1 MNLEHARL
9 HRRERSPQL
18 KKFVATFAKIGVSV
32 ALLGYLGWQAANAT
46 RLAPTPDDPNHK
58 IYILPELLAGPK
70 DWGMLALALLAVL
83 AAVMITILR
92 WHMLLRTL
100 GLQFTAQESLRAGF
114 VGYLFNLLPLGLAGA
129 DAVKAGFLIHRNP
142 SRKTEAIATVVI
154 DRIIGLYALLV
165 MAGVAAL
172 QLDVSQLSFRPETAE
187 RDRAATMLFCSV
199 AQYVALGSTIAFGIM
214 LIPGVTELKLWDK
227 LEHLPG
233 VGLVFKK
240 LVAAM
245 RTYRQ
250 STPRVLLAIAM
261 SFCVHT
267 LYVSMVF
274 FAGRGLCSPQPALA
288 THFAF
293 VPISMVAG
301 ALPIGAFEATLNGL
315 YYVFSPENTPAIQG
329 FLIALTYRVLQ
340 ISVATI
346 GVFYYFTGRQEVK
359 QVMAEQAEAKAVA

>member
-1 MNLEHARL
+1 
-9 HRRERSPQL
+9 L
-18 KKFVATFAKIGVSV
+18 KKIAPTIAKIGLSV
-32 ALLGYLGWQAANAT
+32 ALLSYLGWQAANAT

-58 IYILPELLAGPK
+58 VYILPELLAGPK
-70 DWGMLALALLAVL
+70 DWGLLGLALLAVL
-83 AAVMITILR
+83 AAVVITILR

-100 GLQFTAQESLRAGF
+100 GLQFTVQESLRAGF

-172 QLDVSQLSFRPETAE
+172 QFDLPQLSFRPETAE
-187 RDRAATMLFCSV
+187 RDRAATLLFCSL
-199 AQYVALGSTIAFGIM
+199 AQYVALGSTIAFVIM

-227 LEHLPG
+227 LEHVPG

-250 STPRVLLAIAM
+250 STPRILLALAM
-261 SFCVHT
+261 SFAVHT
-267 LYVSMVF
+267 LYVGMVYLC
-274 FAGRGLCSPQPALA
+274 GRGLCSPQPPLA
-288 THFAF
+288 SHFAF
-293 VPISMVAG
+293 VPISMVAN

-315 YYVFSPENTPAIQG
+315 YYVFSPNSPEIQG

-346 GVFYYFTGRQEVK
+346 GVFYYLAGRQEV
-359 QVMAEQAEAKAVA
+359 QQLLDEVEQNEVLPATK

>member
-1 MNLEHARL
+1 MKNLV
-9 HRRERSPQL
+9 P
-18 KKFVATFAKIGVSV
+18 TIAKIGVSV

-46 RLAPTPDDPNHK
+46 RLAPTPHDPTHRV
-58 IYILPELLAGPK
+58 YILPELLAGPK
-70 DWGMLALALLAVL
+70 DWGMLGLALLAVL
-83 AAVMITILR
+83 FAVVITILR

-100 GLQFTAQESLRAGF
+100 GLQFSLQESLRAGF

-165 MAGVAAL
+165 MAGLGAL

-187 RDRAATMLFCSV
+187 RDRAATQLFCTV
-199 AQYVALGSTIAFGIM
+199 AQFVALGSSIGFGVL
-214 LIPGVTELKLWDK
+214 LIPGVTSLKLWDR
-227 LEHLPG
+227 LEHIPG
-233 VGLVFKK
+233 VGLIFKK

-245 RTYRQ
+245 RTYREM
-250 STPRVLLAIAM
+250 PWRLVLAVMM
-261 SFCVHT
+261 SFAVHT
-267 LYVSMVF
+267 LYVGMVYL
-274 FAGRGLCSPQPALA
+274 AGHGLCSPQPPLA

-293 VPISMVAG
+293 VPIAMVAG
-301 ALPIGAFEATLNGL
+301 ALPIGAFEATLNAL
-315 YYVFSPENTPAIQG
+315 YYVFSPAGVPAIQG

-346 GVFYYFTGRQEVK
+346 GMCYYLAGRQEVE
-359 QVMAEQAEAKAVA
+359 QLMHEAEDAELRAEGN